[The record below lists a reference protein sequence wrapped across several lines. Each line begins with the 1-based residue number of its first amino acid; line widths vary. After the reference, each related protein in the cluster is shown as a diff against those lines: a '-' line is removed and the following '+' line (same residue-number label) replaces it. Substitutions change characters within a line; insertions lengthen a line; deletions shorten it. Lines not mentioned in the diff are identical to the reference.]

1 MMRVKTPHFLRTSL
15 ETFPIQCYGDLQRG
29 CSAREWFPGFDCLLA
44 GFHACGRDQR
54 TEPVWRLS
62 NHPLETFGPRP
73 LISLYDPQRRQGA
86 AALSA
91 AVTTTKPQGIALPG
105 ARRGTEPVWRLS
117 GRPRHPFGSPLI
129 SLYDPQRRQVAAAL
143 SAAVTTTK
151 PQGIA
156 PTSHGRT
163 SREEKSSLFPATLR
177 ERGPGGEVLLL
188 EKRPLPRSLPTYPPA
203 TLRERGREGEALLL
217 EKRPLPQKPP
227 PRLIERLFLCVE
239 AGY

>member
-29 CSAREWFPGFDCLLA
+29 CSAREWFLGVDCLQT

-62 NHPLETFGPRP
+62 
-73 LISLYDPQRRQGA
+73 
-86 AALSA
+86 
-91 AVTTTKPQGIALPG
+91 
-105 ARRGTEPVWRLS
+105 
-117 GRPRHPFGSPLI
+117 GRPRHLFGSPLI

-156 PTSHGRT
+156 PISHGRT
-163 SREEKSSLFPATLR
+163 SWEEKSSLFPATLR

-188 EKRPLPRSLPTYPPA
+188 EKQPLPRSLPTYPPA
-203 TLRERGREGEALLL
+203 TLRERGSGGEALLL
-217 EKRPLPQKPP
+217 EKRLLPRSLPTYP

>member
-15 ETFPIQCYGDLQRG
+15 ETFPIQCYGMQCYGDLQRG
-29 CSAREWFPGFDCLLA
+29 CSAREWFPGFDCLQA
-44 GFHACGRDQR
+44 GFYACGRDQR

-62 NHPLETFGPRP
+62 GRPRHPFGSP

-91 AVTTTKPQGIALPG
+91 AVTTTKPQGIA
-105 ARRGTEPVWRLS
+105 
-117 GRPRHPFGSPLI
+117 
-129 SLYDPQRRQVAAAL
+129 
-143 SAAVTTTK
+143 
-151 PQGIA
+151 

-163 SREEKSSLFPATLR
+163 SREKKSSLFPATLRERGSGGEVLLLEKQPLPRSLPTHPPATLR

-188 EKRPLPRSLPTYPPA
+188 EKRPLPRSLPTYPP
-203 TLRERGREGEALLL
+203 
-217 EKRPLPQKPP
+217 
-227 PRLIERLFLCVE
+227 RLIERLFLCVE

>member
-1 MMRVKTPHFLRTSL
+1 MRVKTPHFLRTSL
-15 ETFPIQCYGDLQRG
+15 ETFPIQCYGDLQHG
-29 CSAREWFPGFDCLLA
+29 CSAREWVLDYDCLWA

-62 NHPLETFGPRP
+62 GRPRHPFGGTRHF
-73 LISLYDPQRRQGA
+73 QRWQGA

-91 AVTTTKPQGIALPG
+91 AVTTTKPQGIAPPG

-129 SLYDPQRRQVAAAL
+129 SLYDPQRRQGAAAL
-143 SAAVTTTK
+143 SAAVTTIK

-163 SREEKSSLFPATLR
+163 SWEEKSSLFPATLR

-188 EKRPLPRSLPTYPPA
+188 EKQPLPRSLPTYPPA
-203 TLRERGREGEALLL
+203 ALRERGSGGEALLL
-217 EKRPLPQKPP
+217 EKRPLPQHLTKT
-227 PRLIERLFLCVE
+227 R
-239 AGY
+239 

>member
-1 MMRVKTPHFLRTSL
+1 MQGNR
-15 ETFPIQCYGDLQRG
+15 
-29 CSAREWFPGFDCLLA
+29 
-44 GFHACGRDQR
+44 ACGRDQR
-54 TEPVWRLS
+54 AFRSP
-62 NHPLETFGPRP
+62 FGNLRGSP
-73 LISLYDPQRRQGA
+73 LISLYCSQLGSVA

-91 AVTTTKPQGIALPG
+91 AMTILRPQGIAPAG
-105 ARRGTEPVWRLS
+105 ARRGLS
-117 GRPRHPFGSPLI
+117 GRPRHPFGSLLI

-143 SAAVTTTK
+143 LAAVTTTK
-151 PQGIA
+151 PQEIA

-188 EKRPLPRSLPTYPPA
+188 EKQPLPRSFPTS
-203 TLRERGREGEALLL
+203 
-217 EKRPLPQKPP
+217 P

>member
-29 CSAREWFPGFDCLLA
+29 CSAREWFPGFDCLQA

-62 NHPLETFGPRP
+62 GRPRHPFGSP

-91 AVTTTKPQGIALPG
+91 AVTTTKPQGNAPPG
-105 ARRGTEPVWRLS
+105 ARRGTEHVWRLS
-117 GRPRHPFGSPLI
+117 GRPYHPFGSPLI

-151 PQGIA
+151 LQEIA
-156 PTSHGRT
+156 PTSHGRA

-177 ERGPGGEVLLL
+177 ERGSG
-188 EKRPLPRSLPTYPPA
+188 
-203 TLRERGREGEALLL
+203 GEALLL